1 MRVLFVLAS
10 ILRASACNV
19 GDVDCMTIEAQGK
32 NIVEL
37 AQSQSD
43 LSTLVA
49 ALSAG
54 GLTGTLSGKGPFT
67 VFAPTN
73 EAFAKIQP
81 TALQALLQ
89 NKATLDKVLEYHVI
103 AADFRMKELMAVKV
117 AKTLEGDT
125 VKVDDPEN
133 KIVVNQAN
141 VLTADVAA
149 TNGYVHIIDSVL
161 MPPSLPPLPLKVNI
175 VQTAQRT
182 ADLSTLV
189 AALSAGKL
197 VDALEGKGPFTVFA
211 PTNEAF
217 AKIPQGTL
225 TTLLKNTKLLDQL
238 LEYHVL
244 SGAFTARDLIATK
257 VVSTL
262 EKEQLVVR
270 NMNGVMVNNAKVV
283 TADVGASNGFVH
295 IIDHVLVPPWF
306 PETVYPMNIV
316 ELAES
321 QPDLATLVTAV
332 VAGKLA
338 PTLSSNQFTVFAPT
352 NEAFAKIPTATLQK
366 LLADTAA
373 LDKVLEYHVLP
384 GHFTM
389 RDLMS
394 VQKAQTLEGAA
405 VTVMSNNG
413 IKVNDAN
420 VLKADI
426 AASNGVVHVID
437 SVLMPPTETSKKN
450 IVQLAQSQRELST
463 LVTAL
468 TAADLTGFLSQTE
481 AYIGGGPFTVLAPTN
496 EAFAKIPK
504 YALQALLKN
513 KQLLRKV
520 LEYHVIRGKFTIEDL
535 ARARTA
541 RTVESNFVD
550 VSKRGWSSD
559 NFVVNKHSVVLTA
572 DVEASNGIVHIIDS
586 VLTLP
591 ALSATGSEKAGDS
604 TVVV

>member
-1 MRVLFVLAS
+1 
-10 ILRASACNV
+10 
-19 GDVDCMTIEAQGK
+19 
-32 NIVEL
+32 
-37 AQSQSD
+37 
-43 LSTLVA
+43 
-49 ALSAG
+49 
-54 GLTGTLSGKGPFT
+54 
-67 VFAPTN
+67 
-73 EAFAKIQP
+73 
-81 TALQALLQ
+81 
-89 NKATLDKVLEYHVI
+89 
-103 AADFRMKELMAVKV
+103 
-117 AKTLEGDT
+117 
-125 VKVDDPEN
+125 
-133 KIVVNQAN
+133 
-141 VLTADVAA
+141 
-149 TNGYVHIIDSVL
+149 
-161 MPPSLPPLPLKVNI
+161 
-175 VQTAQRT
+175 
-182 ADLSTLV
+182 
-189 AALSAGKL
+189 
-197 VDALEGKGPFTVFA
+197 
-211 PTNEAF
+211 
-217 AKIPQGTL
+217 
-225 TTLLKNTKLLDQL
+225 
-238 LEYHVL
+238 
-244 SGAFTARDLIATK
+244 
-257 VVSTL
+257 
-262 EKEQLVVR
+262 
-270 NMNGVMVNNAKVV
+270 MNGVMVNNAKVV

-496 EAFAKIPK
+496 EAFAKIGK